1 MAIPPTTDEAFLREV
16 DDGLRQDALTGVWK
30 RYGRWII
37 AAVIAALAA
46 FGGFLWWQNEQVG
59 KAGLDGEKLDKVLQ
73 SATDGNSAA
82 SAADLAVLKKSKS
95 DGYRAS
101 ALLTEAAIALSKKDI
116 SGAAKIYG
124 DVAKDETLAKPWRDL
139 ATVRQV
145 ATNFDTLKPE
155 DVVARLKPLATRG
168 NPWFGSAGEMV
179 AIAYLKQGKN
189 DLAGKMFGDMA
200 KDEQVP
206 ESIRSR
212 AIKMAGVL
220 GVDVVGTTSEGKS
233 K

>member
-1 MAIPPTTDEAFLREV
+1 MAIPPTTEEAFLREV
-16 DDGLRQDALTGVWK
+16 DDGLRQDQLTSVWK

-37 AAVIAALAA
+37 AAVIVGLALFGAA
-46 FGGFLWWQNEQVG
+46 LWWQNDQLE
-59 KAGLDGEKLDKVLQ
+59 KAGVDGEKLDKVLQ
-73 SATDGNSAA
+73 ATNDGSYA
-82 SAADLAVLKKSKS
+82 SSVADLAALKSSKS

-101 ALLTEAAIALSKKDI
+101 SQLTAAAIALEKKDLKE
-116 SGAAKIYG
+116 AAKLYG
-124 DVAKDETLAKPWRDL
+124 AVATDETLAQPWRDL
-139 ATVRQV
+139 ALVRQV
-145 ATNFDTLKPE
+145 ATSFDTMKPE
-155 DVVARLKPLATRG
+155 EVIARLKPLAIKG

-179 AIAYLKQGKN
+179 AIAYMKLGKN
-189 DLAGKMFGDMA
+189 DLAGKMFGDMS

-220 GVDVVGTTSEGKS
+220 GVDVVDMNNKGES